1 MPSNVVLAFASARR
15 EASDWAAMSII
26 MRRSPD
32 GGETWQEPKIIASEQ
47 GSAVDNATPIV
58 DRQTGAVHVL
68 YQVNYERC
76 YCMRSDD
83 SGQSFGSAVE
93 ITGTFE
99 GFRAEYPWA
108 VLAPGPGHGIQL
120 RSGRLLAPVW
130 LSDGT
135 GKEFGPGKR
144 GHRPS
149 CVSVIYSDD
158 HGHTWQRGDIVAH
171 NSAETPN
178 PSETTAVQL
187 HDGRVMLNIRNESK
201 RFRRLV
207 SYSDNGATGWSQ
219 PSYHEGLYEPVC
231 FGSMVRVS
239 EQPVATH
246 NRVLFSNPDSSDNP
260 KIIGGWCRKR
270 ENLTAKL
277 SYDEGLTWPVIR
289 VLDPGVAGYSDVATG
304 PDRTMYCLYE
314 GGDTKD
320 DMFSSTHMSVIRFNL
335 DWLSDGKD
343 SLE

>member
-1 MPSNVVLAFASARR
+1 
-15 EASDWAAMSII
+15 
-26 MRRSPD
+26 
-32 GGETWQEPKIIASEQ
+32 
-47 GSAVDNATPIV
+47 
-58 DRQTGAVHVL
+58 
-68 YQVNYERC
+68 
-76 YCMRSDD
+76 
-83 SGQSFGSAVE
+83 
-93 ITGTFE
+93 
-99 GFRAEYPWA
+99 
-108 VLAPGPGHGIQL
+108 
-120 RSGRLLAPVW
+120 
-130 LSDGT
+130 
-135 GKEFGPGKR
+135 
-144 GHRPS
+144 
-149 CVSVIYSDD
+149 
-158 HGHTWQRGDIVAH
+158 
-171 NSAETPN
+171 
-178 PSETTAVQL
+178 
-187 HDGRVMLNIRNESK
+187 
-201 RFRRLV
+201 
-207 SYSDNGATGWSQ
+207 
-219 PSYHEGLYEPVC
+219 
-231 FGSMVRVS
+231 MVRVS